1 MSDDIKKVALPCG
14 VDGQMYWDGMLVAI
28 TNDKFCSLR
37 SNFKQELFEQFQG
50 QLYVCVDNI
59 FNGVLIIFLFF
70 IHLLFLEDKQTGWSP
85 PSDDCGR
92 VFVKIRN
99 WSKVYDELEISYDE
113 SEQFLRFLDKYVSRA
128 IGNHQMAKFCRVNR
142 DKTLLDKVTSSDIAY
157 TILVYENTKEVW
169 EEEISIRASD
179 KTDEEKRKTI
189 RRQKPKY
196 HEGCGKRLKR
206 YADGWTDDGRNYFK
220 ELMSIFRQ
228 LKNNEVWNKLHE
240 YWGMYQLKYY
250 GRQKRYDN
258 NEEQD
263 TDNDVN
269 DESEEEDWRI
279 DLENDDINDEVEI
292 DEETSDVEE
301 ELYDNRRK
309 RARIAGV

>member
-1 MSDDIKKVALPCG
+1 M
-14 VDGQMYWDGMLVAI
+14 
-28 TNDKFCSLR
+28 
-37 SNFKQELFEQFQG
+37 
-50 QLYVCVDNI
+50 CVDNI
-59 FNGVLIIFLFF
+59 FNSVLINFLFF

-85 PSDDCGR
+85 TSDDRGR

-142 DKTLLDKVTSSDIAY
+142 DKTLLEKMTSSDIAY
-157 TILVYENTKEVW
+157 TILVYKNTKEVW

-179 KTDEEKRKTI
+179 KTDEEKRNTI

-196 HEGCGKRLKR
+196 HEGRGKRLKR
-206 YADGWTDDGRNYFK
+206 YADGWTDDGRNYYK